1 MIDHLELLDRLLET
15 LPGQKSAPAPEFS
28 VANPAEAANDK
39 SPGDE
44 GQGHHR
50 EDPVKQSLQSDSPCT
65 SLELWTHMILIHYS
79 HSIMSPSSDGSCLE
93 Y

>member
-28 VANPAEAANDK
+28 VTNPAEAAYDQ

-44 GQGHHR
+44 GQ
-50 EDPVKQSLQSDSPCT
+50 
-65 SLELWTHMILIHYS
+65 
-79 HSIMSPSSDGSCLE
+79 
-93 Y
+93 